1 MPSSVTTDRRG
12 LAAAQ
17 RGPEQAGQTLVLL
30 ASSRV
35 RSGSGRVVHRGMGWL
50 LNAVRL
56 KE

>member
-1 MPSSVTTDRRG
+1 MPSSMVTERWG

-17 RGPEQAGQTLVLL
+17 SGPEQAGQTLVLL

-35 RSGSGRVVHRGMGWL
+35 RSGSGRAVRRDMGKL
-50 LNAVRL
+50 LKAVRL